1 MSRGEAAVTATT
13 LDLDSYLLQLPKV
26 DLHCH
31 LLGTVQAKTFG
42 ELARRAG
49 LELPESPETIFAS
62 INSFPPDPELYRN
75 TRIPMPTGLSD
86 IEPENSYSLFKVSEW
101 VREVVRTEEDLTR
114 ITYEAF
120 EEAHKYGTWHLE
132 MSFDELPEH
141 FVEIGY
147 DRYVD
152 AMAQGIR
159 KAEKDFG
166 MTGCLL
172 AAIDRSRSGEEA
184 LAWVQTVTGYPHEY
198 VAGIGL
204 DNLENS
210 GAPEKFVAAYALA
223 GQFGLK
229 KTAHT
234 SEHVPSAQNAIT
246 CIEDLQCDR
255 LDHGYFILED
265 DDVIAQVKES
275 GIALSCASTT
285 SRRSWRPWRTD
296 SILAMLDAGLNV
308 LVASDDPG
316 MFPTT
321 LVNEYRILAERGV
334 SKQKLTEMARA
345 GFEAS
350 WLSEPEKAA
359 VLVRFDEHVA
369 GLNA

>member
-1 MSRGEAAVTATT
+1 MSQLATPATANDHE
-13 LDLDSYLLQLPKV
+13 LAGYLAQLPKV

-31 LLGTVQAKTFG
+31 LLGTVQAATFG

-62 INSFPPDPELYRN
+62 INSFPPDPELYLN

-132 MSFDELPEH
+132 MSFDEMPEH
-141 FVEIGY
+141 FARIGY
-147 DRYVD
+147 ERYVE
-152 AMAQGIR
+152 AMAEGIR
-159 KAEKDFG
+159 QAEKAFG
-166 MTGCLL
+166 MTGRLL
-172 AAIDRSRSGEEA
+172 AAIDRSRSGEDA
-184 LAWVQTVTGYPHEY
+184 LAWIQTVTAHPHEY
-198 VAGIGL
+198 VVGIGL

-223 GQFGLK
+223 GEFGLK

-246 CIEDLQCDR
+246 CIEELKCDR

-265 DDVIAQVKES
+265 DQVIAKVKAS

-321 LVNEYRILAERGV
+321 LINEYTILADRGV
-334 SKQKLTEMARA
+334 SKQKLTDMARA

-359 VLVRFDEHVA
+359 VLARFDQRIAE
-369 GLNA
+369 LNA